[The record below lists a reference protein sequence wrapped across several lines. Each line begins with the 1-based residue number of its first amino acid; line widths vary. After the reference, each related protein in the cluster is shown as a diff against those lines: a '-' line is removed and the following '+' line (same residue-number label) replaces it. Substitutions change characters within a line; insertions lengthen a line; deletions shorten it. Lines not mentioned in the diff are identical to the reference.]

1 MCYEEIACPS
11 CSSPNIKK
19 NGRTT
24 DRKQRFQCKGC
35 FRQLLTDYTNLGCL
49 PEVRWLVIVLTLNG
63 CDIRD
68 IVRVLLIS
76 HTTILK
82 TLLAEAAAVDEPSV
96 PGRIEMLELDE
107 FWSFVG
113 SKRRPRWTWY
123 AIDRQRR
130 RVVAFVNGR
139 RTDESGRE
147 LCRKLA
153 RARVNTYRT
162 DKWPTY
168 ARCLLRCRHH
178 TSKEGTCRI
187 ERHHLNFR
195 TRIKRLQRRTICY
208 SRSPE
213 LHDAVIKLFIH
224 YSNSKHHHF

>member
-19 NGRTT
+19 NGRTAN
-24 DRKQRFQCKGC
+24 RKQRFQCKGC

-49 PEVRWLVIVLTLNG
+49 PEIRRLVIVLTLNG

-68 IVRVLLIS
+68 IERVLLIS

-123 AIDRQRR
+123 AWDRQPHQ
-130 RVVAFVNGR
+130 VVAIVQGR
-139 RTDESGRE
+139 RNDQSGQALRRT
-147 LCRKLA
+147 LG
-153 RARVNTYRT
+153 RAEVNTYQT

-168 ARCLLRCRHH
+168 RHCFPGH
-178 TSKEGTCRI
+178 SHRTGKGGTSHI
-187 ERHHLNFR
+187 ERNHLNFR
-195 TRIKRLQRRTICY
+195 TRLKRLQRRTICF
-208 SRSPE
+208 SKSAE
-213 LHDAVIKLFIH
+213 MHDNVIKLYVH
-224 YSNSKHHHF
+224 HLNSA